1 LLSRDV
7 LSGRDV
13 ETLPLTAL
21 KGVGPKLAQKLQR
34 LGLVAVQDL
43 LFHLPFRYQD
53 RTRVA
58 PIGSL
63 RAGQEAVVVGTIELT
78 DVVFRGRRSL
88 LCRISDGTG
97 GITLRFFYFSSTQQA
112 NLERGRKLRCFGE
125 VRFGPIGLEMVHPEY
140 VLDEP
145 TDVPPGNT
153 LTPVYPATEG
163 LHQMGLRKL
172 IRQALDGYLPRVR
185 EWLPQAV
192 LADLRLFNL
201 QEALAYIHA
210 PPADA
215 PVALLEQGRHPA
227 QQRLAFEELLAH
239 HLSLRRLRARAR
251 AHHAPRI
258 AANGKLTQT
267 LLADLPFVLTGA
279 QRRAVNEVAQDLQQ
293 MFPMQRL
300 LQGDV
305 GCGKTIVAAAASLY
319 AIEAGFQVALM
330 APTELLAEQHWR
342 NFQDWL
348 TPLRIEVAWLSGK
361 LKGKARAQMLDKLK
375 LGQAPLAVGTH
386 ALFQDDVAFANLGLI
401 IVDEQ
406 HRFGV
411 DQRLALRE
419 KGGQQGYQPHQ
430 LIMSATPIPRTLAQT
445 LYADLDVSIIDELPP
460 GRLPVE
466 TVAIPAMRRAEVVQR
481 VHNACLQGRQAYW
494 VCPLIEESEV
504 LQLQTA
510 RDTEAILRTALP
522 ELSISL
528 IHGRMKPAEKEA
540 VMAAFK
546 AGEINLLVATTVIE
560 VGVDVPNASLMIVE
574 NSERLGLSQLHQL
587 RGRVGRGL
595 DAASCVL
602 MYQPPL
608 SQYARARLRCLRE
621 TTDGFEIARKDLEMR
636 GAGEMFGARQTGMP
650 ALHIADLAR
659 DQSLLPKVIKTADLL
674 LQEYAPHVDPIIQ
687 RWLGKAEDYG
697 NV

>member
-1 LLSRDV
+1 MLSRDV

-34 LGLVAVQDL
+34 LGLVTVQDL

-53 RTRVA
+53 RTRVV
-58 PIGSL
+58 PIGAL
-63 RAGQEAVVVGTIELT
+63 RAGQEAVVAGAIELT

-88 LCRISDGTG
+88 LCRMSDKTG
-97 GITLRFFYFSSTQQA
+97 SVTLRFFYFSAAQQA
-112 NLERGRKLRCFGE
+112 NFERGRKLRCFGE

-140 VLDEP
+140 VFDNAVDLSP
-145 TDVPPGNT
+145 ANT
-153 LTPVYPATEG
+153 LTPVYPTTEG
-163 LHQMGLRKL
+163 LHQLSLRKL
-172 IRQALDGYLPRVR
+172 IRQALDGYLSRVR

-192 LADLRLFNL
+192 LADLHLRNL

-210 PPADA
+210 PPFDA
-215 PVALLEQGRHPA
+215 PVALIEQGRHPA

-251 AHHAPRI
+251 AQQAPRI
-258 AANGKLTQT
+258 VATGKLTQT
-267 LLADLPFVLTGA
+267 LLAGLPFTLTGA
-279 QRRAVNEVAQDLQQ
+279 QRRVVNEIAEDFRQV
-293 MFPMQRL
+293 FPMQRL
-300 LQGDV
+300 VQGDV
-305 GCGKTIVAAAASLY
+305 GCGKTVVAAAAGLY
-319 AIEAGFQVALM
+319 VIEAGLQVALM
-330 APTELLAEQHWR
+330 APTELLTEQHWR

-348 TPLRIEVAWLSGK
+348 TPLGIEVAWLSGK
-361 LKGKARAQMLDKLK
+361 LKGKARQQVLDALSS
-375 LGQAPLAVGTH
+375 GRTPLAVGTH
-386 ALFQDDVAFANLGLI
+386 ALFQEDVVFANLGLI

-411 DQRLALRE
+411 DQRLALRA
-419 KGGQQGYQPHQ
+419 KGGRQGNQPHQ

-460 GRLPVE
+460 GRQPVE
-466 TVAIPAMRRAEVVQR
+466 TVAIPDARRSEVVQR

-494 VCPLIEESEV
+494 VCPLIEESDV

-510 RDTEAILRTALP
+510 QDTEVSLRAALP
-522 ELSISL
+522 ELRISL
-528 IHGRMKPAEKEA
+528 VHGRMKPAEKEA

-560 VGVDVPNASLMIVE
+560 VGMDVPNASLMIVE

-587 RGRVGRGL
+587 RGRVGRGAK
-595 DAASCVL
+595 AASCVL

-636 GAGEMFGARQTGMP
+636 GPGEMFGARQTGMP

-659 DQSLLPKVIKTADLL
+659 DQSLLPKVMKTADLL

-687 RWLGKAEDYG
+687 RWLGKTENYG

>member
-1 LLSRDV
+1 MLSRDV
-7 LSGRDV
+7 LSGGDV
-13 ETLPLTAL
+13 DTLPLTAL

-34 LGLVAVQDL
+34 LRLVTVQDL

-53 RTRVA
+53 RTRVV
-58 PIGSL
+58 PIGAL
-63 RAGQEAVVVGTIELT
+63 RAGQEAVVAGTIELT

-88 LCRISDGTG
+88 LCRMSDKTG
-97 GITLRFFYFSSTQQA
+97 SVTLRFFYFSAAQQA
-112 NLERGRKLRCFGE
+112 NFARGRKLRCFGE
-125 VRFGPIGLEMVHPEY
+125 VRFGPIGLEMVHPEC
-140 VLDEP
+140 VFDNAG
-145 TDVPPGNT
+145 DRPPENT
-153 LTPVYPATEG
+153 LTPVYPTTEG
-163 LHQMGLRKL
+163 LNQLSLRKL
-172 IRQALDGYLPRVR
+172 IRQALDGYLSRVR
-185 EWLPQAV
+185 EWLPPVV
-192 LADLRLFNL
+192 LADSRLRNL
-201 QEALAYIHA
+201 QEALTYIHA

-251 AHHAPRI
+251 AHQAPRI
-258 AANGKLTQT
+258 VAGGKLTQA
-267 LLADLPFVLTGA
+267 LLAGLPFRLTGA
-279 QRRAVNEVAQDLQQ
+279 QRRVVHEIAQDLRQT
-293 MFPMQRL
+293 FPMQRL
-300 LQGDV
+300 VQGDV
-305 GCGKTIVAAAASLY
+305 GCGKTVVAAAASLY
-319 AIEAGFQVALM
+319 VIEAGLQVALM

-348 TPLRIEVAWLSGK
+348 APLGIEVAWLSGK
-361 LKGKARAQMLDKLK
+361 LKGKARQQVLDALSS
-375 LGQAPLAVGTH
+375 GQAPLAVGTH

-419 KGGQQGYQPHQ
+419 KGGRQGNQPHQ

-460 GRLPVE
+460 GRRPVE
-466 TVAIPAMRRAEVVQR
+466 TAAVPATRRTEVVQR

-494 VCPLIEESEV
+494 VCPLIEESDV

-510 RDTEAILRTALP
+510 QDTEISLRAALP
-522 ELSISL
+522 ELRISL
-528 IHGRMKPAEKEA
+528 VHGRMKPAEKEA

-546 AGEINLLVATTVIE
+546 AGEVNLLVATTVIE

-574 NSERLGLSQLHQL
+574 NSERLGLAQLHQL

-608 SQYARARLRCLRE
+608 AHYARARLRCLRE

-636 GAGEMFGARQTGMP
+636 GPGEMFGARQTGMP

-659 DQSLLPKVIKTADLL
+659 DQSLLPKVVKTADLL
-674 LQEYAPHVDPIIQ
+674 LQEYAPHVDAIIQ
-687 RWLGKAEDYG
+687 RWLGRAENYG

>member
-1 LLSRDV
+1 MLSRDV
-7 LSGRDV
+7 LSGGDV
-13 ETLPLTAL
+13 DTLPLTAL

-34 LGLVAVQDL
+34 LRLVTVQDL

-53 RTRVA
+53 RTRVV
-58 PIGSL
+58 PIGAL
-63 RAGQEAVVVGTIELT
+63 RAGQEAVVAGTIELT

-88 LCRISDGTG
+88 LCRMSDKTG
-97 GITLRFFYFSSTQQA
+97 SVTLRFFYFSAAQQA
-112 NLERGRKLRCFGE
+112 NFARGRKLRCFGE
-125 VRFGPIGLEMVHPEY
+125 VRFGPIGLEMVHPEC
-140 VLDEP
+140 VFDNAG
-145 TDVPPGNT
+145 DRPPENT
-153 LTPVYPATEG
+153 LTPVYPTTEG
-163 LHQMGLRKL
+163 LNQLSLRKL
-172 IRQALDGYLPRVR
+172 IRQALDGYLSRVR
-185 EWLPQAV
+185 EWLPPVV
-192 LADLRLFNL
+192 LADSRLRNL
-201 QEALAYIHA
+201 QEALTYIHA

-251 AHHAPRI
+251 AHQAPRI
-258 AANGKLTQT
+258 VAGGKLTQA
-267 LLADLPFVLTGA
+267 LLAGLPFRLTGA
-279 QRRAVNEVAQDLQQ
+279 QRRVVHEMV
-293 MFPMQRL
+293 
-300 LQGDV
+300 QGDV
-305 GCGKTIVAAAASLY
+305 GCGKTVVAAAASLY
-319 AIEAGFQVALM
+319 VIEAGLQVALM

-348 TPLRIEVAWLSGK
+348 APLGIEVAW
-361 LKGKARAQMLDKLK
+361 
-375 LGQAPLAVGTH
+375 AVGTH

-419 KGGQQGYQPHQ
+419 KGGRQGNQPHQ

-460 GRLPVE
+460 GRRPVE
-466 TVAIPAMRRAEVVQR
+466 TAAVPATRRTEVVQR

-494 VCPLIEESEV
+494 VCPLIEESDV

-510 RDTEAILRTALP
+510 QDTEISLRAALP
-522 ELSISL
+522 ELRISL
-528 IHGRMKPAEKEA
+528 VHGRMKPAEKEA

-546 AGEINLLVATTVIE
+546 AGEVNLLVATTVIE

-574 NSERLGLSQLHQL
+574 NSERLGLAQLHQL
-587 RGRVGRGL
+587 RGRVGRGAE
-595 DAASCVL
+595 AASCVL

-608 SQYARARLRCLRE
+608 AQYARARLRCLRE

-636 GAGEMFGARQTGMP
+636 GPGEMFGARQTGMP

-659 DQSLLPKVIKTADLL
+659 DQSLLPKVVKTADLL
-674 LQEYAPHVDPIIQ
+674 LQEYHAKQKAAAPAHPCARGIRASCTAWFLLCFIFQTLSVFEKWRYVPIP
-687 RWLGKAEDYG
+687 RRAGSPSAA
-697 NV
+697 